1 VTRARATERDAA
13 RWVIL
18 VVLFVARTTMAYQF
32 QSVASTA
39 PLLAERLG
47 IGYAEI
53 GALIGLYMLPG
64 IAVSLP
70 GGLLT
75 ARFGDKSIAALGL
88 ALMAVGGVAMGVAG
102 AADTVFAGRLASGV
116 GAVLFN
122 LVIMKMATDWFAGRE
137 IAVAM
142 GAILASWPV
151 GIGVGLLT
159 QPALAEAFG
168 PGAVFDAAAALT
180 MLALVLIV
188 ACYRDPPESDPAAL
202 VAPKARLTRSEAAAI
217 VIAGLLWGAFNV
229 GLVVFFSF
237 TPPLLVERGLTLVAA
252 ASATSLGL
260 WASALSLPLGG
271 LVVTRLGR
279 PDLSIVAFS
288 IATGAAMA
296 LLPVLGAAAVPSIL
310 FGLFIGPPA
319 AAIMTLPARA
329 LAPAHRAT
337 GLGVFYT
344 VYYATMAGGPALA
357 GWLRDASGTAAAATL
372 YGALLFLV
380 SPLLL
385 ALFLAVL
392 PRGPVGVTSPRR
404 AS

>member
-1 VTRARATERDAA
+1 
-13 RWVIL
+13 
-18 VVLFVARTTMAYQF
+18 
-32 QSVASTA
+32 
-39 PLLAERLG
+39 
-47 IGYAEI
+47 
-53 GALIGLYMLPG
+53 MLPG

-88 ALMAVGGVAMGVAG
+88 ALMAVGGLAMGIAD
-102 AADTVFAGRLASGV
+102 AADIVFAGRLASGV
-116 GAVLFN
+116 GAVFFN

-137 IAVAM
+137 IAIAM

-159 QPALAEAFG
+159 QPAIAEAFG
-168 PGAVFDAAAALT
+168 PGAVFDAAAALA
-180 MLALVLIV
+180 MVALALIA
-188 ACYRDPPESDPAAL
+188 ACYRDPPGGDAA
-202 VAPKARLTRSEAAAI
+202 VAMPKARLTRGEAAPT

-237 TPPLLVERGLTLVAA
+237 APPLLVERGMTLVQA

-260 WASALSLPLGG
+260 WASAVSLPLGG

-279 PDLSIVAFS
+279 PDLSIVVFS
-288 IATGAAMA
+288 IATGVALA
-296 LLPVLGAAAVPSIL
+296 LLPVLGVAAVPSFL
-310 FGLFIGPPA
+310 FGLCLGPPG

-337 GLGVFYT
+337 GLGLFYT
-344 VYYATMAGGPALA
+344 VYYATMAVGPALA
-357 GWLRDASGTAAAATL
+357 GWLRDAWGSAAAATL
-372 YGALLFLV
+372 YGALLFLA

-392 PRGPVGVTSPRR
+392 PRSRGEVTSPRP